1 MIDIKELFQLCI
13 GNHALRNWPQTLIEV
28 CLIIMTD
35 NHVIWC
41 AIFGYMP
48 CILCKYFM
56 SVIDS
61 QHLHM

>member
-1 MIDIKELFQLCI
+1 MINIEELFQLCI
-13 GNHALRNWPQTLIEV
+13 GIHFLRNWPQIFIQGYL
-28 CLIIMTD
+28 MTD
-35 NHVIWC
+35 NHVIWY

-61 QHLHM
+61 RHLHM